1 MLLQHLQDPEFVRL
15 SLPFLGYFGVLV
27 PALVVCMRSSVGHL
41 IANRSKSLPTLLL
54 GILLLTIATLSLTGT
69 WFYIITWIV
78 GDAQMYLESHPGT
91 AITAWMKDCDLF
103 TGAYVL
109 VTEMSENWW
118 WSVKLLNFVPS
129 MVVFMWASAA
139 SSGSSTT
146 NRVSIPA
153 AGFLILGMLGAISV
167 CWPLFL
173 IQHVSQGKG
182 CRLEGGQASF
192 LLSICMALSVL
203 SNVVQPY
210 LAPGSV
216 GFDFNLKAIHVLL
229 LAPLL
234 FKGANNKSG
243 KTSKKTGGSSTSDS
257 VRLLLIFLAGCS
269 FVSFSTLTLD
279 QLHAHA
285 FDLARTLS
293 NLQSAFFSNACQSSI
308 TLDYFS
314 ATTTSVLFM
323 LYEVM
328 AGEGGKKLGVW
339 GKLCMSGVALLAPVL
354 STGVVFPLFLA
365 LIG

>member
-27 PALVVCMRSSVGHL
+27 PALVVCMRSSAGHL
-41 IANRSKSLPTLLL
+41 VANRSKSVPTLL
-54 GILLLTIATLSLTGT
+54 GILLFTIATLSLTGT

-78 GDAQMYLESHPGT
+78 GDAQAYLESHPGT
-91 AITAWMKDCDLF
+91 AITAWMKNCDLF

-109 VTEMSENWW
+109 VTETSENWW

-129 MVVFMWASAA
+129 MVVFMWAA
-139 SSGSSTT
+139 SSGSSTM
-146 NRVSIPA
+146 NRASIPA

-182 CRLEGGQASF
+182 CRLEGGQGSF

-234 FKGANNKSG
+234 FKRANKSG
-243 KTSKKTGGSSTSDS
+243 KTSTSDRDS
-257 VRLLLIFLAGCS
+257 IRLLLVFLAGCS

-279 QLHAHA
+279 QLHAQA

-293 NLQSAFFSNACQSSI
+293 NLQAAFFSNACQSSI

-328 AGEGGKKLGVW
+328 VGEGGKKLGVW
-339 GKLCMSGVALLAPVL
+339 GKVCMSGVALLAPVL

>member
-1 MLLQHLQDPEFVRL
+1 MLLQHIQDPEFVRL

-27 PALVVCMRSSVGHL
+27 PALAVCMRSSVSHL
-41 IANRSKSLPTLLL
+41 ISNRNHSIQTLL

-69 WFYIITWIV
+69 WFYIITWIM
-78 GDAQMYLESHPGT
+78 GDALQYLETHPGT
-91 AITAWMKDCDLF
+91 AITAWMKNCDLF

-109 VTEMSENWW
+109 VTEASENWW

-129 MVVFMWASAA
+129 MVVFMWAAG
-139 SSGSSTT
+139 SSGGSTS
-146 NRVSIPA
+146 NRTGIPA

-182 CRLEGGQASF
+182 CRLEGGQQTSF

-210 LAPGSV
+210 LVPGSV

-229 LAPLL
+229 LVPLL
-234 FKGANNKSG
+234 FKGANKSG
-243 KTSKKTGGSSTSDS
+243 KANNKTGSSAGGQDS
-257 VRLLLIFLAGCS
+257 VKLLLVFLAGCS

-323 LYEVM
+323 LYEV
-328 AGEGGKKLGVW
+328 AVGEGGKKLGMW
-339 GKLCMSGVALLAPVL
+339 GKVFMSLFALLAPVL